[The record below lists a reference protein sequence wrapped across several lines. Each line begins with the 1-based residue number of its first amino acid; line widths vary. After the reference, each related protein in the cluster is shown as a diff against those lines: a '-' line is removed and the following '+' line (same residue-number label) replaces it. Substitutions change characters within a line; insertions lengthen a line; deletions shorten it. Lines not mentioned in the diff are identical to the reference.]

1 MLDLYKSSIVL
12 KVQKLDKD
20 GEPKT
25 TSVTLARVRTDLTPD
40 EMNQLIEAFRTL
52 ISHEI
57 VYAELL
63 QYSYIA

>member
-12 KVQKLDKD
+12 KIRKFDAN

-25 TSVTLARVRTDLTPD
+25 TSVTLANVRNDLTPA

-57 VYAELL
+57 LHGELV

>member
-57 VYAELL
+57 VYAELV

>member
-25 TSVTLARVRTDLTPD
+25 TSVTLAKVRTDLTPN